1 MYKKSALLCTFFF
14 VILLSVNGL
23 TASSP
28 AIRIT
33 GSVKQPLNVS
43 MEDLSRFESV
53 TARLNE
59 VSTDNNFHGAF
70 PIAGT
75 AQSAARSCFHT
86 EGEIRLFQVC

>member
-1 MYKKSALLCTFFF
+1 MYKKSALLCTFFL

-33 GSVKQPLNVS
+33 GSVKQTLTFT
-43 MEDLSRFESV
+43 MEDLLIFESV

-59 VSTDNNFHGAF
+59 VSTD
-70 PIAGT
+70 
-75 AQSAARSCFHT
+75 
-86 EGEIRLFQVC
+86 